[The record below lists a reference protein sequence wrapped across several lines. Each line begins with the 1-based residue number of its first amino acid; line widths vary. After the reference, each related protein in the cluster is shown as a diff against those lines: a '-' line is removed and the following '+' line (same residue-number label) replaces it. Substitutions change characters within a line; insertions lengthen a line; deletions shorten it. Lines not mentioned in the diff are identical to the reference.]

1 MFPIYLHLTPLII
14 WGRKIVWHAWL
25 IFSRK
30 VSMYESELPQKCLFR
45 RDLSRRQQKKLEKTI
60 KKYYKAISDQP
71 ESFIFRI
78 QFTDVLS
85 GKVWEYR
92 NISFLHTFN
101 RHLQQTALKLYCL
114 LNYGPCHEYVFVLLE
129 KRLTKKRQG
138 RKQRRP
144 RLKQQQTL
152 TNTASFFFSS
162 VGLVNVWWKIPRF
175 LFFFCCRVLQRT
187 PLLHR
192 RSKQCFSLLL
202 QSFITVALGIA
213 VGITS

>member
-30 VSMYESELPQKCLFR
+30 VSRYESELPQKCLFR

-60 KKYYKAISDQP
+60 TKYYKAISDQP

-78 QFTDVLS
+78 QFTEVLS

-114 LNYGPCHEYVFVLLE
+114 LNYGPCHEYVFVPLE
-129 KRLTKKRQG
+129 KRLTKKKTGKKAEKTWAERAANFNKYG
-138 RKQRRP
+138 II
-144 RLKQQQTL
+144 
-152 TNTASFFFSS
+152 FFSS
-162 VGLVNVWWKIPRF
+162 AGLVNVWWKIPRF

-192 RSKQCFSLLL
+192 RSK
-202 QSFITVALGIA
+202 
-213 VGITS
+213 